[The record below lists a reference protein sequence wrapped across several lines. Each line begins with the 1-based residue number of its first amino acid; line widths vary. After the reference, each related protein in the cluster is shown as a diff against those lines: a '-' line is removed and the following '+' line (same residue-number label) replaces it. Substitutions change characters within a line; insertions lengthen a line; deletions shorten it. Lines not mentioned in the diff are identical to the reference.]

1 MFYQL
6 TVLFCVCFRNIV
18 SRFSVEQIDRIVEHV
33 LKMEDKVSGG
43 ARGSGSEESVRGE
56 RGLSVGT
63 YMQEES

>member
-1 MFYQL
+1 M
-6 TVLFCVCFRNIV
+6 

>member
-1 MFYQL
+1 MFHQL
-6 TVLFCVCFRNIV
+6 IVLFCVCFRNIV

-43 ARGSGSEESVRGE
+43 ARGSGSEEGGRRG

>member
-1 MFYQL
+1 M
-6 TVLFCVCFRNIV
+6 

-43 ARGSGSEESVRGE
+43 ARGSGSEESVRRE

>member
-1 MFYQL
+1 M
-6 TVLFCVCFRNIV
+6 

-43 ARGSGSEESVRGE
+43 VRGSGSEEGGRRG